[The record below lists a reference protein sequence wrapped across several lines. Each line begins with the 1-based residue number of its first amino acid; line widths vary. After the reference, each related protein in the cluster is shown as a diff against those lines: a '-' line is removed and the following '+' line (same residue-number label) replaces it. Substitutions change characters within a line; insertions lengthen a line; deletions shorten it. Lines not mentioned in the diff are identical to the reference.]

1 MNRNHRF
8 FLVYRLCKRLQGG
21 KMKKILVIGSLNMD
35 LVTMSSRHPK
45 LGETIIG
52 KEFFEIPGG
61 KGGNQAV
68 AIAKL
73 GGDVTMFGCVGE
85 DSYGKKL
92 ILELEENNIDTKYIK
107 KGKKSTGIAT
117 IVVDD
122 NADNTIIVVPGANF
136 ELTNDDIDKNI
147 ELIKNTDIVLLQ
159 LEIPLDVVEYILKKA
174 KEYNKV
180 MVLNPAPA
188 DKLSNEIIKN
198 LDYLVP
204 NETELELLS
213 GMKCSTE
220 DEILEAGKKMMGL
233 GVKNLIVTMGKNGSL
248 FIGEDRSFKIGVHKV
263 DAIDPTAAGDSFIGG
278 VIRMLAENR
287 GIKEAME
294 FGSKVGAITVTKEG
308 AQSSLPTWDEVI
320 NYKFY

>member
-1 MNRNHRF
+1 
-8 FLVYRLCKRLQGG
+8 
-21 KMKKILVIGSLNMD
+21 MD

-52 KEFFEIPGG
+52 KEYFEIPGG

-85 DSYGKKL
+85 DPHGDRL
-92 ILELEENNIDTKYIK
+92 ISGLEENKIDIQHIK

-136 ELTNDDIDKNI
+136 ELTKKDIDKNI

-159 LEIPLDVVEYILKKA
+159 LEIPLDVVEYILEKS
-174 KEYNKV
+174 KEYGKTTI
-180 MVLNPAPA
+180 LNPAPA
-188 DKLSNEIIKN
+188 ENLSDNIIKN
-198 LDYLVP
+198 VDYLVP

-213 GMKCSTE
+213 KMKTSTE
-220 DEILEAGKKMMGL
+220 KEILEAGKKMMEL
-233 GVKNLIVTMGKNGSL
+233 GVKNLIVTMGKNGSM
-248 FIGEDRSFKIGVHKV
+248 FISEKENFKVGIHKV
-263 DAIDPTAAGDSFIGG
+263 KAVDPTAAGDSFIGG
-278 VIRMLAENR
+278 VIRILADGKE
-287 GIKEAME
+287 IKEAME
-294 FGSKVGAITVTKEG
+294 FGAKVGAITVTKEG
-308 AQSSLPTWDEVI
+308 AQSSLPTWEEVEFRFTQ
-320 NYKFY
+320 N